1 MYIRQNE
8 GPSLVPWNTLVFISR
23 HVNTLVFQPTYPWFS
38 ANQCNRES
46 LILALSNLTIRPL
59 CSTDVTK
66 HSYNFFTQIKSLTN
80 WDYLSAIALQLHILQ
95 ILSRN
100 MSQTTK
106 WNLQMTR
113 CSKRSVLMLLYSVQ
127 ELRICQKNYQSN
139 VIIINSKLFLML
151 QIRNNL
157 FKLVSDSITKL
168 AVLVNCTPCYPL
180 FISHCLYIYLDVYLL
195 YPVTQ

>member
-95 ILSRN
+95 ILSWN

-106 WNLQMTR
+106 WNLQMAR

-127 ELRICQKNYQSN
+127 ELRICQKKLSIKCYHYKFETLFN
-139 VIIINSKLFLML
+139 VTNK
-151 QIRNNL
+151 
-157 FKLVSDSITKL
+157 K
-168 AVLVNCTPCYPL
+168 
-180 FISHCLYIYLDVYLL
+180 
-195 YPVTQ
+195 